1 MITVAEVRT
10 RPNNSLEYF
19 KIDDNITKDLTDQD
33 FLVVET
39 TKGYDITKFIQIKQM
54 KKNSLTD
61 ELLDVIR
68 KADEIDLAEFND
80 LEKAEE
86 VVRLEVRKIVDDLSL
101 EMKISKAHYGFD
113 LEDLTIFYEANGRVD
128 FRELVK
134 ILNNKY
140 NRRIELRQIGARD
153 TAKLLGGV
161 GPCGLILCCSTFIGE
176 FDVISI
182 KMAKNQNLSLAPQRI
197 SGLCGK
203 LLCCIK
209 FEEEV
214 YEELNKTLPDY
225 GTKVITEIG
234 EGTVIGVS
242 VLKQKVRI
250 RDENTSG
257 INWLDVKDVSFK
269 IEDRR
274 R

>member
-176 FDVISI
+176 FDIISI